1 MLPSRKSLPSDK
13 REMLPTR
20 SSKLPNGNGIWPSI
34 SCTLPKPER
43 KLLTELQPSLWPKD
57 LSQTTTLTTEST
69 QLAKTKPSLAAP
81 QVFHSVDAMSK
92 PTQLFQVHQRLFPFF
107 PTAIHCHQGN
117 RSFTDHAHQLENAQL
132 GTLSST
138 MVTL

>member
-1 MLPSRKSLPSDK
+1 MLPSRKSLLSDK
-13 REMLPTR
+13 REMLLTR

-34 SCTLPKPER
+34 SCTLPKLEK
-43 KLLTELQPSLWPKD
+43 KLPTEPQPLPWPKD
-57 LSQTTTLTTEST
+57 LSQITTLTTEST
-69 QLAKTKPSLAAP
+69 KLAKTRPSLALP

-92 PTQLFQVHQRLFPFF
+92 PIQLYQVHQRLFPFF
-107 PTAIHCHQGN
+107 PTAIHCHQDN
-117 RSFTDHAHQLENAQL
+117 RSFTDHAQLLENAQL